1 MERGIELKEQS
12 GSENIALEGSCLL
25 EDKAPSGL
33 IVERGIELEAHGRD
47 KGLGPGDKVRW
58 EGTG

>member
-1 MERGIELKEQS
+1 MKEQS